1 MADQSKFIW
10 FNGKIIPWNNARIHV
25 MSHVLH
31 YGSGV
36 FEGIKCYSTDKGP
49 AIFRLEEH
57 ISRLIESGKKY
68 GIQIPF
74 ANNDLIEAC
83 IETVHLNGFE
93 SCYIRPI
100 AFYGY
105 DTLGVHP
112 KDCPVEVAVAS
123 FFWGAYLG
131 DDGLANGVNI
141 VISPWKRLSLDAF
154 PPSAKASGQYL
165 NSMLAVQDARKQGYD
180 ESLLLNQKGYIAEGS
195 GQNIFI
201 VKDKKIYTNDVNAS
215 ILVGITRNSI
225 IQISKDLN
233 YSVEIADLTEE
244 MLFNADEAFF
254 TGSATE
260 VTPIATVND
269 KPIGNGKPGSITLE
283 LKDLYLRI
291 VHGKECQY
299 QRWLTYV
306 NTPVNP
312 QEPALEESSE

>member
-10 FNGKIIPWNNARIHV
+10 FNGKIIPWVDARIHV

-36 FEGIKCYSTDKGP
+36 FEGIKCYNTVHGP
-49 AIFRLEEH
+49 AIFRLEDH
-57 ISRLIESGKKY
+57 IQRLFESGNKY
-68 GIQIPF
+68 MIQIPF
-74 ANNDLIEAC
+74 TEDEIIDAT
-83 IETVHLNGFE
+83 IETVRINGFQ

-131 DDGLANGVNI
+131 DEGLVNGVNI
-141 VISPWKRLSLDAF
+141 VISPWQRLTLEAF
-154 PPSAKASGQYL
+154 PESAKASGQYM
-165 NSMLAVQDARKQGYD
+165 NSMLAVQDARVRGYD
-180 ESLLLNQKGYIAEGS
+180 EALLLNQQGNIAEGS

-201 VKDKKIYTNDVNAS
+201 IKDEKIYTNDVNAS
-215 ILVGITRNSI
+215 ILMGITRDSI
-225 IQISKDLN
+225 IQISRDLN
-233 YSVEIADLTEE
+233 YSLEISDLTQD

-269 KPIGNGKPGSITLE
+269 KPIGDGKPGTITLE
-283 LKDLYLRI
+283 LKEMYLKI
-291 VHGKECQY
+291 VHGKDNHY
-299 QRWLTYV
+299 NKWLTFV
-306 NTPVNP
+306 NKPVILE
-312 QEPALEESSE
+312 EPALEESP

>member
-10 FNGKIIPWNNARIHV
+10 FNGNIVPWNDAKIHV

-36 FEGIKCYSTDKGP
+36 FEGIKCYAAEEGP
-49 AIFRLEEH
+49 AIFRLDDH
-57 ISRLIESGKKY
+57 IHRLFESANKY
-68 GIQIPF
+68 QIKIPF
-74 ANNDLIEAC
+74 SVDDIINAT
-83 IETVHLNGFE
+83 IETVRINGFE

-131 DDGLANGVNI
+131 DEGLENGVNI

-154 PPSAKASGQYL
+154 PPSAKASGQYM
-165 NSMLAVQDARKQGYD
+165 NSMLAVQDARSRGYD
-180 ESLLLNQKGYIAEGS
+180 EALLLNQQGNIAEGS

-201 VKDKKIYTNDVNAS
+201 VKDEKIYTNGINAS
-215 ILVGITRNSI
+215 ILMGITRSTI
-225 IQISKDLN
+225 IQICKNLD
-233 YSVEIADLTEE
+233 YSVQITDLTEE
-244 MLFNADEAFF
+244 MLLSADEAFF

-260 VTPIATVND
+260 VTPIASVND
-269 KPIGNGKPGSITLE
+269 KPVGNGKPGRITLK
-283 LKDLYLRI
+283 LKNLYSRI
-291 VHGKECQY
+291 VQGKENRY
-299 QRWLTYV
+299 NDWLTFV
-306 NTPVNP
+306 NSSVSTK
-312 QEPALEESSE
+312 EPALEESS

>member
-10 FNGKIIPWNNARIHV
+10 FNGKIIPWVDARIHV

-36 FEGIKCYSTDKGP
+36 FEGIKCYDTEEGP
-49 AIFRLEEH
+49 AIFRLDNH
-57 ISRLIESGKKY
+57 IHRLFESGNKY
-68 GIQIPF
+68 QIQIPF
-74 ANNDLIEAC
+74 SEDDIINAS
-83 IETVHLNGFE
+83 IETVRINGFE

-131 DDGLANGVNI
+131 AEGLLNGVNI

-154 PPSAKASGQYL
+154 PPSAKASGQYM
-165 NSMLAVQDARKQGYD
+165 NSMLAVQDARNRGYD
-180 ESLLLNQKGYIAEGS
+180 EALLLNQQGYIAEGS

-201 VKDKKIYTNDVNAS
+201 VKDEIIYTNGLNAS
-215 ILVGITRNSI
+215 ILMGITRSSI
-225 IQISKDLN
+225 IQICKNLD
-233 YSVEIADLTEE
+233 YSVEITDLTEE
-244 MLFNADEAFF
+244 MLLSADEAFF

-260 VTPIATVND
+260 VTPIASVND
-269 KPIGNGKPGSITLE
+269 KPVGSGKPGRITLI
-283 LKDLYLRI
+283 LKNLYSRI
-291 VHGKECQY
+291 VQGKETRY
-299 QRWLTYV
+299 NDWLTFV
-306 NTPVNP
+306 HASVSSK
-312 QEPALEESSE
+312 EPALEESS

>member
-10 FNGKIIPWNNARIHV
+10 FNGNIVPWNDAKIHV

-36 FEGIKCYSTDKGP
+36 FEGIKCYAAEEGP
-49 AIFRLEEH
+49 AIFRLDDH
-57 ISRLIESGKKY
+57 IHRLFESANKY
-68 GIQIPF
+68 QIQIPF
-74 ANNDLIEAC
+74 SVDDIINAT
-83 IETVHLNGFE
+83 IETVRINGFE

-131 DDGLANGVNI
+131 DEGLENGVDI

-154 PPSAKASGQYL
+154 PPSAKASGQYM
-165 NSMLAVQDARKQGYD
+165 NSMLAVQDARNRGYD
-180 ESLLLNQKGYIAEGS
+180 EALLLNQQGYIAEGS

-201 VKDKKIYTNDVNAS
+201 VKDDQIYTNGINAS
-215 ILVGITRNSI
+215 ILMGITRSTI
-225 IQISKDLN
+225 IQICKNLD
-233 YSVEIADLTEE
+233 YSVEITDLTEE
-244 MLFNADEAFF
+244 MLLSADEAFF

-260 VTPIATVND
+260 VTPIASVND
-269 KPIGNGKPGSITLE
+269 KPVGSGKPGKITLK
-283 LKDLYLRI
+283 LKNMYSRI
-291 VHGKECQY
+291 VQGKESHY
-299 QRWLTYV
+299 NDWLTFV
-306 NTPVNP
+306 NAKVYNE
-312 QEPALEESSE
+312 EPALEESS

>member
-1 MADQSKFIW
+1 MADQSQHIW
-10 FNGKIIPWNNARIHV
+10 FNGKIIPWEDAKVHV

-36 FEGIKCYSTDKGP
+36 FEGIKCYATDHGP
-49 AIFRLEEH
+49 AIFRLDNH
-57 ISRLIESGKKY
+57 INRLFKSGEKY
-68 GIQIPF
+68 GMQIPF
-74 ANNDLIEAC
+74 SEENIIDAC
-83 IETVHLNGFE
+83 IHTVRLNGFE

-131 DDGLANGVNI
+131 DEGLTNGVNI

-154 PPSAKASGQYL
+154 APSAKASGQYL
-165 NSMLAVQDARKQGYD
+165 NSMLAVQDARSQGYD
-180 ESLLLNQKGYIAEGS
+180 EALLLNQDGYIAEGS

-201 VKDKKIYTNDVNAS
+201 VKDNKIYTNDVNAS
-215 ILVGITRNSI
+215 ILVGITRNTI
-225 IQISKDLN
+225 IEISRDLN
-233 YSVEIADLTEE
+233 YSVKITDLTEE

-269 KPIGNGKPGSITLE
+269 KPLGNGKPGKITLE
-283 LKDLYLRI
+283 LKALYSRI
-291 VHGKECQY
+291 VHGKESKY
-299 QRWLTYV
+299 NSWLTFV
-306 NTPVNP
+306 NNPVTKE
-312 QEPALEESSE
+312 EPVLEESQ

>member
-10 FNGKIIPWNNARIHV
+10 FNGKIIPWDDARIHV
-25 MSHVLH
+25 MYHVLH

-36 FEGIKCYSTDKGP
+36 FEGIKCYATDKGP
-49 AIFRLEEH
+49 AIFRLEDH
-57 ISRLIESGKKY
+57 IKRLIESGNKY

-74 ANNDLIEAC
+74 TEEDLIEAS

-112 KDCPVEVAVAS
+112 KDCPIEVAIAS

-131 DDGLANGVNI
+131 DEGLENGVNI
-141 VISPWKRLSLDAF
+141 IISPWKRLSLDAF

-165 NSMLAVQDARKQGYD
+165 NSMLAVQDARKRGYD
-180 ESLLLNQKGYIAEGS
+180 EALMLNQRGNIAEGS

-201 VKDKKIYTNDVNAS
+201 VKDDKIYTNSVNAS
-215 ILVGITRNSI
+215 IRVGITRSSI
-225 IQISKDLN
+225 IQIASDLN
-233 YSVEIADLTEE
+233 YSVEITDLTKE

-269 KPIGNGKPGSITLE
+269 KPVGNGKPGTTTLE
-283 LKDLYLRI
+283 LKEMYSRI
-291 VHGKECQY
+291 VQGKVSHY
-299 QRWLTYV
+299 NNWLTYV
-306 NTPVNP
+306 NTPVP
-312 QEPALEESSE
+312 REDPAMEESS

>member
-10 FNGKIIPWNNARIHV
+10 FNGNIVPWNDAKIHV

-36 FEGIKCYSTDKGP
+36 FEGIKCYAAEEGP
-49 AIFRLEEH
+49 AIFRLDDH
-57 ISRLIESGKKY
+57 IHRLFESANKY
-68 GIQIPF
+68 QIQIPF
-74 ANNDLIEAC
+74 SVDDIINAT
-83 IETVHLNGFE
+83 IETVRINGFE

-131 DDGLANGVNI
+131 DEGLENGVDI

-154 PPSAKASGQYL
+154 PPSAKASGQYM
-165 NSMLAVQDARKQGYD
+165 NSMLAVQDARNRGYD
-180 ESLLLNQKGYIAEGS
+180 EALLLNQQGYIAEGS

-201 VKDKKIYTNDVNAS
+201 VKDDQIYTNGINAS
-215 ILVGITRNSI
+215 ILMGITRSTI
-225 IQISKDLN
+225 IQICKNLD
-233 YSVEIADLTEE
+233 YSVEITDLTEE
-244 MLFNADEAFF
+244 MLLNADEAFF

-260 VTPIATVND
+260 VTPIASVND
-269 KPIGNGKPGSITLE
+269 KPVGRGKPGRITLT
-283 LKDLYLRI
+283 LKNLYSRI
-291 VHGKECQY
+291 VQGKETRY
-299 QRWLTYV
+299 NDWLTFV
-306 NTPVNP
+306 NASVSNK
-312 QEPALEESSE
+312 EPALEESS

>member
-10 FNGKIIPWNNARIHV
+10 FNGNIVPWNDAKIHV

-36 FEGIKCYSTDKGP
+36 FEGIKCYAAEEGP
-49 AIFRLEEH
+49 AIFRLDDH
-57 ISRLIESGKKY
+57 IHRLFESANKY
-68 GIQIPF
+68 QIQIPF
-74 ANNDLIEAC
+74 SVDDIINAT
-83 IETVHLNGFE
+83 IETVRINGFE

-131 DDGLANGVNI
+131 DEGLENGVDI

-154 PPSAKASGQYL
+154 PPSAKASGQYM
-165 NSMLAVQDARKQGYD
+165 NSMLAVQDARNRGYD
-180 ESLLLNQKGYIAEGS
+180 EALLLNQQGNIAEGS

-201 VKDKKIYTNDVNAS
+201 VKDDKIYTNGINAS
-215 ILVGITRNSI
+215 ILMGITRSTI
-225 IQISKDLN
+225 IQICKNLD
-233 YSVEIADLTEE
+233 YSVEITDLTEE
-244 MLFNADEAFF
+244 MLLSSDEAFF

-260 VTPIATVND
+260 VTPIASVND
-269 KPIGNGKPGSITLE
+269 KPVGNGKPGRITLK
-283 LKDLYLRI
+283 LKNLYSRI
-291 VHGKECQY
+291 VQGKETRY
-299 QRWLTYV
+299 NDWLTFV
-306 NTPVNP
+306 NASVSNK
-312 QEPALEESSE
+312 EPALEESS